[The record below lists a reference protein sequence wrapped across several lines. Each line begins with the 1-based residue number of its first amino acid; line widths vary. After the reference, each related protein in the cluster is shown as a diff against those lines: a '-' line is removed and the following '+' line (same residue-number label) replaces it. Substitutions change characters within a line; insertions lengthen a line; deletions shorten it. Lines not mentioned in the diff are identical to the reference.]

1 MKKGWKIFAIICAV
15 LAGLGI
21 VLCIAGFAVGATDAD
36 VRNALNRG
44 IGFIRNDDFDD
55 DYYDED
61 DLEDDMEHEGS
72 EVKNSMDFSNTKGID
87 VEVDKMLVEVVA
99 TDEEKVRVEN
109 TAVKEIGVEISEDE
123 DTVEIRTTKNAN
135 GINDGGKLTLY
146 IPRNIQLPE
155 LSIQVNNGKINL
167 NGIQANELDLEI
179 GRGEINAAD
188 FVAGELSVSCEQGKA
203 DIKGT
208 AQRDV
213 DLECG
218 AGAINFTANGAQT
231 DFNYEIEVGAG
242 AVQLGGQKF
251 SGLAVEKTINNR
263 AGKEMGIDCATG
275 TVNITFAQ

>member
-36 VRNALNRG
+36 VRNALHRG
-44 IGFIRNDDFDD
+44 IEFIRDDSDD

-61 DLEDDMEHEGS
+61 DFEDRLEQAGS
-72 EVKNSMDFSNTKGID
+72 EVKNSMDIPSTKGID

-109 TAVKEIGVEISEDE
+109 TAAEEIEVMMSEDE
-123 DTVEIRTTKNAN
+123 DSVDIRTTKNAH
-135 GINDGGKLTLY
+135 GINDGGKLILY

-155 LSIQVNNGKINL
+155 INIQVNNGKINL
-167 NGIQANELDLEI
+167 SGIQTNELDLEI
-179 GRGEINAAD
+179 GRGEIIATD
-188 FVAGELSVSCEQGKA
+188 FVAGELSVSCGQGKA

-208 AQRDV
+208 AQRDT

-218 AGAINFTANGAQT
+218 AGAINFVANGTQT

-263 AGKEMGIDCATG
+263 AGKEMGIDCAAG
-275 TVNITFAQ
+275 TVNVTFVQ